1 MKTLTTLT
9 AAAALLAGTAS
20 AQTTLRIQTHQSPES
35 ASGKEVATFVEQ
47 VETMSGGDLDIEM
60 FYSSAVVKSA
70 ETFDAAANGIVDC
83 DMTNGSYQTGKDP
96 AFQFVADV
104 MGGYDEPLQM
114 LAWIQHGGGRE
125 AINELYN
132 QYDMQ
137 FIGGYLGGQESL
149 NSTRPLAGIEDLENF
164 KFRSPPG
171 MESEIFAELGASPV
185 VMDFTEIFTALETGI
200 IDGADASTLANN
212 VGLGIYDIAKHTT
225 YPGFHSM
232 ATDHLACATRVW
244 DDLGDDHK
252 MILETAM
259 DSLAMRLMMRV
270 LVENGEA
277 LTELPKKGVTIYD
290 WSQEDR
296 NTFREAAVATWD
308 TWAEKTPAA
317 AKMVDSHKRFINR
330 IGLGDMDTSATE

>member
-1 MKTLTTLT
+1 MKALTKFSMTT
-9 AAAALLAGTAS
+9 VAVAAMATGAAAQEA
-20 AQTTLRIQTHQSPES
+20 TLRIQTHQSPES
-35 ASGKEVATFVEQ
+35 ASGKEVAAFVEQ
-47 VETMSGGDLDIEM
+47 VETMSGGTLDIEM
-60 FYSSAVVKSA
+60 FYSSSVVKSA
-70 ETFDAAANGIVDC
+70 ETFDASVNGIVDC

-132 QYDMQ
+132 NYGME
-137 FIGGYLGGQESL
+137 FVGAYLGGQESL
-149 NSTRPLAGIEDLENF
+149 NSTRPLNGIADLEGF

-171 MESEIFAELGASPV
+171 MESEIFAALGASPV

-232 ATDHLACATRVW
+232 STDHLACSQTVW
-244 DDLGDDHK
+244 EGLSDAHK
-252 MILETAM
+252 EILYSAM

-277 LTELPKKGVTIYD
+277 VKELPEKGVTLYD

-296 NTFREAAVATWD
+296 NKFRQAAIGTWD
-308 TWAEKTPAA
+308 EWAKKSEAA
-317 AKMVDSHKRFINR
+317 AKMVESHKTFIDR
-330 IGLGDMDTSATE
+330 IGLGD